1 MAPVSRSTACS
12 AVVRQMRAAVLHL
25 GDLRVRIVRVGP
37 VRVRALLL
45 AGPVEPGQLGARR
58 RREAGRLGQP
68 GQKCVVALARIP
80 PHDAPHR
87 RIGFQRRG
95 IDAHRAPHHQRGVGQ
110 SLQHPGKHRLVGLE
124 VNQATGAR
132 QRRVIRRGLVEG
144 EVQKRANA
152 QRVGGAPRDRSFR
165 VQTLKVAEQQQP
177 EIAARR
183 QTRPADS
190 VRVERC
196 ALRFHERIEPRL
208 VKHPI
213 QPLVKRVPRARRQI
227 RRGHPHRRLPRSAAA
242 CPHRHARQCRTQ
254 DRSCRSLEWGTFTT
268 GCQGRRRLDAG

>member
-12 AVVRQMRAAVLHL
+12 AVWRQMRAAVLHL

-68 GQKCVVALARIP
+68 GQKCVVALARVP
-80 PHDAPHR
+80 SHDAPHR

-95 IDAHRAPHHQRGVGQ
+95 IDPHRAPHHQRGVGQ

-132 QRRVIRRGLVEG
+132 QRRVVRRGLVEG

-165 VQTLKVAEQQQP
+165 IQPFEVAEQQQP
-177 EIAARR
+177 EIPARR
-183 QTRPADS
+183 QTRPADP

-208 VKHPI
+208 V
-213 QPLVKRVPRARRQI
+213 RAPDSAARKT
-227 RRGHPHRRLPRSAAA
+227 GAPRSSADPPWAPTSSLAAF
-242 CPHRHARQCRTQ
+242 
-254 DRSCRSLEWGTFTT
+254 DRGLSPSPCTT
-268 GCQGRRRLDAG
+268 V